1 MPGKIGSNNGPSRN
15 LKVRRLHPCCKQSP
29 LDSPLFQE
37 WLQDFPMLGLHN
49 RKHYLSDRT
58 IPKVLHQAL
67 RGKVIR
73 MIVGKQQRIHTVK
86 RGLSGQHC
94 GSRGWRG
101 GAEGICGMV
110 DGIHQKLHFPIFQ
123 QKTGIRDQCCPD
135 HILHKH
141 SPRPCSRGFR
151 SSALNNGTTA
161 GVISHVQSAVDIHII

>member
-1 MPGKIGSNNGPSRN
+1 MFFAEGDQIAAMRHIPKGFINMPGKIGSNNGPSRN

-29 LDSPLFQE
+29 LDSPLFLE

-73 MIVGKQQRIHTVK
+73 MTVGKQQRIHTVK

-94 GSRGWRG
+94 GPRGWRG
-101 GAEGICGMV
+101 GLKGSV
-110 DGIHQKLHFPIFQ
+110 
-123 QKTGIRDQCCPD
+123 
-135 HILHKH
+135 
-141 SPRPCSRGFR
+141 
-151 SSALNNGTTA
+151 
-161 GVISHVQSAVDIHII
+161 VW